1 MKTDGAGRADA
12 ADDAGTVCNC
22 YFDGEEMMDEY
33 WKELVRDLRTYVP
46 DEGVCNAAAD
56 LIEEMVEERER
67 CEEALIEMRGA
78 IAELE
83 SAVFA
88 LLGENA

>member
-1 MKTDGAGRADA
+1 
-12 ADDAGTVCNC
+12 
-22 YFDGEEMMDEY
+22 MMFEY
-33 WKELVRDLRTYVP
+33 RKEIIRELRTYVP

-56 LIEEMVEERER
+56 LIEEMAEEMER

-88 LLGENA
+88 LAGEGA